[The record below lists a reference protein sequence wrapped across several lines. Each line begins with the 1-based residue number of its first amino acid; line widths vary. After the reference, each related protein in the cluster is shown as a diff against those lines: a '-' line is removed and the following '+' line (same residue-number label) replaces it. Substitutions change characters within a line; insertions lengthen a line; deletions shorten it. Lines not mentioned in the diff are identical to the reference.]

1 MNPAIFI
8 NKPHPYALCVWK
20 ETSWGSKGVKRIL
33 NSLPATQDR
42 AFYVDFPLPLPTPP
56 EYSGSICCFQQVV
69 ILVTISHVAIF
80 IYLMPH
86 ALFPLVLIM
95 ERMVILL
102 YHLFPLM
109 QVGQASL
116 LSHKTLAAYLRLQN
130 HLGWLG
136 QSANNTEND
145 FQLVT
150 LTSAASNSTLPTS
163 ICLSNH
169 FFHSRIPWQIF
180 VCLFWQG

>member
-1 MNPAIFI
+1 MLYGKNGKKQVEVRRA
-8 NKPHPYALCVWK
+8 
-20 ETSWGSKGVKRIL
+20 EKGFF

-42 AFYVDFPLPLPTPP
+42 AFYVDFPPPLPTPP
-56 EYSGSICCFQQVV
+56 EYSGSICCFQHVV

-130 HLGWLG
+130 HLGL
-136 QSANNTEND
+136 AN
-145 FQLVT
+145 L
-150 LTSAASNSTLPTS
+150 
-163 ICLSNH
+163 
-169 FFHSRIPWQIF
+169 QIIQKMTF
-180 VCLFWQG
+180 IR

>member
-1 MNPAIFI
+1 MFLYLQTKIFKSSPSWCTSLELSMSMTGEGTGLGRSDEPCNLHKQTAPI
-8 NKPHPYALCVWK
+8 CSMCRERNKFK
-20 ETSWGSKGVKRIL
+20 FKGLKKDSL

-42 AFYVDFPLPLPTPP
+42 AFYDDFPPPLPTPP
-56 EYSGSICCFQQVV
+56 EYSGSICCFQHVV

-116 LSHKTLAAYLRLQN
+116 LSHKTLAAYLRSQN
-130 HLGWLG
+130 HLG
-136 QSANNTEND
+136 
-145 FQLVT
+145 
-150 LTSAASNSTLPTS
+150 
-163 ICLSNH
+163 
-169 FFHSRIPWQIF
+169 
-180 VCLFWQG
+180 

>member
-1 MNPAIFI
+1 MLYVNE
-8 NKPHPYALCVWK
+8 KKQVEVRRTK
-20 ETSWGSKGVKRIL
+20 KGFF
-33 NSLPATQDR
+33 NFFPATQDR
-42 AFYVDFPLPLPTPP
+42 AFYVDFPPPLPTPP
-56 EYSGSICCFQQVV
+56 ESSGSICCFQQVV

-86 ALFPLVLIM
+86 ALFPLVLITLIFIIEHMFIM

-130 HLGWLG
+130 HLGL
-136 QSANNTEND
+136 AN
-145 FQLVT
+145 L
-150 LTSAASNSTLPTS
+150 
-163 ICLSNH
+163 
-169 FFHSRIPWQIF
+169 QIIQKITF
-180 VCLFWQG
+180 IRRH